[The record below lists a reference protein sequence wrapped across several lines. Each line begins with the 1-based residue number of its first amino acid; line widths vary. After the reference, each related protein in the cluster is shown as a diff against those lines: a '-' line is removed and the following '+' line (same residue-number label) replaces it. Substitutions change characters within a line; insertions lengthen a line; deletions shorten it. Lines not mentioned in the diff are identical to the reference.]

1 MAANEL
7 GKTMS
12 PYVAL
17 VSLLPAYLS
26 LKNIK
31 SHVWTFTRQLFKC
44 SNNDCIP
51 LTLSIL

>member
-12 PYVAL
+12 LYVAL

-31 SHVWTFTRQLFKC
+31 SHVWTFTGQL
-44 SNNDCIP
+44 NP
-51 LTLSIL
+51 LTPKGFPIDE